1 MKTKKITAL
10 VLAALM
16 AAGTTAT
23 AFADCDVVNAGGDK
37 DAKRPLTFNDET
49 IYENEDGV
57 LTPSTDFRPGDTL
70 YIRLDELNAN
80 GDKKIEDEKDD
91 MNVYADWKV
100 GKDAVESVDIV
111 YKKGNYPTSM
121 EETTFTYTVDGV
133 PFKIE
138 GKDIQHDLNSAIKAQ
153 LTKHQKE
160 NPDFLK
166 DEIAAELARFEA
178 KLYVVSGTYY
188 PDAEEA
194 LVKAGWKKVAVQVG
208 DGTGAVSGYT
218 SVDELVKDDCSATQY
233 TGNPKAYYS
242 TQGDKDNGYGVYS
255 SADGNSV
262 GELSDDCYI
271 FGSGPYNFIDVSAI
285 DTAKKLNSTGL
296 ISDVV
301 RDMSG
306 ESYYVKNEGDTP
318 KSVEDA
324 LAQAVDTDK
333 NISVVDGYIVGGTM
347 TQPEDAKDMAV
358 ASIIANEVV
367 NVNTTVDR
375 TYKNNYTYWV
385 EIKTK
390 EDDTTKV
397 LDLAGVLRIG
407 STKNKAEDVANAFQL
422 DTSLDNRVY
431 DSGAYVTVED
441 EWTFAPDSRSVVKFS
456 DDAED
461 VVLYFGENEAAW
473 FEFDARGQSALNL
486 EFTFDFNKEIAD
498 LFPEANIDFLTF
510 TSKPATNRTGDLYI
524 VADEDTY
531 LYEVT
536 DDGVKTVAYLPAG
549 GTGSA
554 AVSAALGV
562 KNINGAEYDE
572 KEGAWHIRTRKLGA
586 YAISDTELDT
596 SRTLD
601 GDEPSSESGNSGNN
615 NGTKPIPDTGR

>member
-23 AFADCDVVNAGGDK
+23 AFADCDVINAGGNLD
-37 DAKRPLTFNDET
+37 DKRPLTFNDET

-153 LTKHQKE
+153 LTDYQKN

-178 KLYVVSGTYY
+178 KLYVVSGTYH

-194 LVKAGWKKVAVQVG
+194 LKAAGWKKVAVQA
-208 DGTGAVSGYT
+208 GTKGYSSVEELIKT
-218 SVDELVKDDCSATQY
+218 GTPAGSTDYAASADVDKGYGTYGTQDVTNNTALDTSNDYVFSSTKKFLSVDA
-233 TGNPKAYYS
+233 
-242 TQGDKDNGYGVYS
+242 
-255 SADGNSV
+255 
-262 GELSDDCYI
+262 
-271 FGSGPYNFIDVSAI
+271 
-285 DTAKKLNSTGL
+285 GL
-296 ISDVV
+296 TVSDVIASGAIEDV
-301 RDMSG
+301 VDMSG
-306 ESYYVKNEGDTP
+306 AAYYVKNEGDTP

-407 STKNKAEDVANAFQL
+407 STKNKAEDATNAFQL

-601 GDEPSSESGNSGNN
+601 GDESSSESGNSGNN
-615 NGTKPIPDTGR
+615 NGNKPIPDTGR

>member
-23 AFADCDVVNAGGDK
+23 AFADSDVVNRGGDL
-37 DAKRPLTFNDET
+37 DDKRPLTFNDET

-80 GDKKIEDEKDD
+80 GNKKIEDEKDD

-153 LTKHQKE
+153 LTEYQQK

-188 PDAEEA
+188 DDAEEA
-194 LVKAGWKKVAVQVG
+194 LKAAGWKKVAVQA
-208 DGTGAVSGYT
+208 GTKGYSSVEELIKTGTLAGASDYAASADVDKGYGT
-218 SVDELVKDDCSATQY
+218 YGTQDVTNNTALDTSNDYVFSSTKKFLSVDA
-233 TGNPKAYYS
+233 
-242 TQGDKDNGYGVYS
+242 
-255 SADGNSV
+255 
-262 GELSDDCYI
+262 
-271 FGSGPYNFIDVSAI
+271 
-285 DTAKKLNSTGL
+285 GL
-296 ISDVV
+296 TVSDVIASGAIEDV
-301 RDMSG
+301 VDMSG
-306 ESYYVKNEGDTP
+306 AAYYVKNEGDTP
-318 KSVEDA
+318 KSVADA

-333 NISVVDGYIVGGTM
+333 SISVVDGYVVGGEM
-347 TQPEDAKDMAV
+347 TRPEDAKAMAV

-407 STKNKAEDVANAFQL
+407 STKNKAEDATNAFQL

-536 DDGVKTVAYLPAG
+536 DNGVKEIP
-549 GTGSA
+549 
-554 AVSAALGV
+554 
-562 KNINGAEYDE
+562 NAEYDE

-601 GDEPSSESGNSGNN
+601 GDESSSESGNSGNN
-615 NGTKPIPDTGR
+615 NGNKPIPDTGR

>member
-10 VLAALM
+10 VLAAVM

-23 AFADCDVVNAGGDK
+23 AFADCDVINAGGNLD
-37 DAKRPLTFNDET
+37 DKRPLTFNDET

-91 MNVYADWKV
+91 MKVYADWKV
-100 GKDAVESVDIV
+100 GKDAVESIDIV

-153 LTKHQKE
+153 LTDYQKN

-178 KLYVVSGTYY
+178 KLYVVSGTYH

-194 LVKAGWKKVAVQVG
+194 LKAAGWKKVAVQAGTKGYSSVEELIK
-208 DGTGAVSGYT
+208 TGALAGSTDYAASADVDKGYGT
-218 SVDELVKDDCSATQY
+218 YGTQDVTNNTALDTSNDYVFSSTKKFLSVDA
-233 TGNPKAYYS
+233 
-242 TQGDKDNGYGVYS
+242 
-255 SADGNSV
+255 
-262 GELSDDCYI
+262 
-271 FGSGPYNFIDVSAI
+271 
-285 DTAKKLNSTGL
+285 GL
-296 ISDVV
+296 TVSDVIASGAIEDV
-301 RDMSG
+301 VDMSG
-306 ESYYVKNEGDTP
+306 AAYYVKNEGDTP

-601 GDEPSSESGNSGNN
+601 GDESSSESGNSGNN

>member
-23 AFADCDVVNAGGDK
+23 AFADSDVVNRGGDL
-37 DAKRPLTFNDET
+37 DDKRPLTFNDET

-80 GDKKIEDEKDD
+80 GNKKIEDD

-111 YKKGNYPTSM
+111 YKKGNYFNNLD
-121 EETTFTYTVDGV
+121 ETTFTFTVDGV
-133 PFKIE
+133 PFKIN
-138 GKDIQHDLNSAIKAQ
+138 GADLKNGTDVEVKNAIIDK
-153 LTKHQKE
+153 LNTHKVSH
-160 NPDFLK
+160 PDFLK
-166 DEIAAELARFEA
+166 DEIAAELVKYTVTDGFKDTSGNYYADDYAVSAFKNKEDSTYYAADEVAEYVNTKFAYNGSEIYNPAGLHVDPADSDIIVNAADYADHGPSGQWTKVADASEYLVTARNGDFKAVKKSDVADVTVDDLVNEGFVTKEA
-178 KLYVVSGTYY
+178 GIIFDKSSRAAAPTVTEITETTYVVDNKVVLEA
-188 PDAEEA
+188 DATEKATDEA
-194 LVKAGWKKVAVQVG
+194 
-208 DGTGAVSGYT
+208 
-218 SVDELVKDDCSATQY
+218 
-233 TGNPKAYYS
+233 
-242 TQGDKDNGYGVYS
+242 
-255 SADGNSV
+255 
-262 GELSDDCYI
+262 I
-271 FGSGPYNFIDVSAI
+271 
-285 DTAKKLNSTGL
+285 
-296 ISDVV
+296 
-301 RDMSG
+301 
-306 ESYYVKNEGDTP
+306 
-318 KSVEDA
+318 
-324 LAQAVDTDK
+324 
-333 NISVVDGYIVGGTM
+333 
-347 TQPEDAKDMAV
+347 AV
-358 ASIIANEVV
+358 AAADAATAYSVSYE
-367 NVNTTVDR
+367 
-375 TYKNNYTYWV
+375 NNFTYWV

-422 DTSLDNRVY
+422 DTSMDNRVY
-431 DSGAYVTVED
+431 DSGKYVTVED

-601 GDEPSSESGNSGNN
+601 GDKSSSESGNTDGS
-615 NGTKPIPDTGR
+615 KPNPSTGR

>member
-23 AFADCDVVNAGGDK
+23 AFADSDVVNRGGDL
-37 DAKRPLTFNDET
+37 DDKRPLTFNDET

-100 GKDAVESVDIV
+100 GKDAVESIDIV

-153 LTKHQKE
+153 LTEYQQK

-178 KLYVVSGTYY
+178 KLYVVSVTYY

-194 LVKAGWKKVAVQVG
+194 LKTAGWKKVAVQA
-208 DGTGAVSGYT
+208 GTKGYSSVEELIKT
-218 SVDELVKDDCSATQY
+218 GTLAGSTDYAASADVDKGYGTYGTQDVTNNTALDTSNDYVFSSTKKFLSVDA
-233 TGNPKAYYS
+233 
-242 TQGDKDNGYGVYS
+242 
-255 SADGNSV
+255 
-262 GELSDDCYI
+262 
-271 FGSGPYNFIDVSAI
+271 
-285 DTAKKLNSTGL
+285 GL
-296 ISDVV
+296 TVSDVIASGAIEDV
-301 RDMSG
+301 VDMSG
-306 ESYYVKNEGDTP
+306 AAYYVKNEGDTP

-407 STKNKAEDVANAFQL
+407 STKNKAEDATNAFQL

-601 GDEPSSESGNSGNN
+601 GDASSSESGNSGNN

>member
-23 AFADCDVVNAGGDK
+23 AFADCDVINAGGDK

-91 MNVYADWKV
+91 MKVYADWKV

-121 EETTFTYTVDGV
+121 EKTTFTYTVDGV

-153 LTKHQKE
+153 LTDYQKK

-194 LVKAGWKKVAVQVG
+194 LKTAGWKKVAVQA
-208 DGTGAVSGYT
+208 GTKGYSSVEKLIKT
-218 SVDELVKDDCSATQY
+218 GTLAGSTDYAASADVIKGYGTYGTQDVTNDTALDTSNDYVFSSTKKFLSVDA
-233 TGNPKAYYS
+233 
-242 TQGDKDNGYGVYS
+242 
-255 SADGNSV
+255 
-262 GELSDDCYI
+262 
-271 FGSGPYNFIDVSAI
+271 
-285 DTAKKLNSTGL
+285 GL
-296 ISDVV
+296 TVSDVIASGAIEDV
-301 RDMSG
+301 VDMSG
-306 ESYYVKNEGDTP
+306 AAYYVKNEGDTP

-333 NISVVDGYIVGGTM
+333 NISVVDGYIVGGEM
-347 TQPEDAKDMAV
+347 TQPEDAKAMAV

-407 STKNKAEDVANAFQL
+407 STKNKAEDATNAFQL

-572 KEGAWHIRTRKLGA
+572 KEGAWHIRTRKLSA

-601 GDEPSSESGNSGNN
+601 GDESSSESGNSGNN

>member
-10 VLAALM
+10 VLAAVM

-23 AFADCDVVNAGGDK
+23 AFADCDVINAGGNLD
-37 DAKRPLTFNDET
+37 DKRPLTFNDET

-91 MNVYADWKV
+91 MKVYADWKV
-100 GKDAVESVDIV
+100 GKDAVESIDIV
-111 YKKGNYPTSM
+111 YKKGEASVNGIVSYTV
-121 EETTFTYTVDGV
+121 EVGGRTFTIEAKDKRALTDLIVDV
-133 PFKIE
+133 INE
-138 GKDIQHDLNSAIKAQ
+138 QIAKDPN
-153 LTKHQKE
+153 
-160 NPDFLK
+160 FLA
-166 DEIAAELARFEA
+166 DEIAAQKATHYVESGLQAAGGTIYTSVEDFGAGEGFTEPE
-178 KLYVVSGTYY
+178 KLYVA
-188 PDAEEA
+188 DADVDAVTGQGLFYDEKNTWKNEVA
-194 LVKAGWKKVAVQVG
+194 DPSEYLVKHNNGNFYDFMKK
-208 DGTGAVSGYT
+208 
-218 SVDELVKDDCSATQY
+218 SATMADVDAAGY
-233 TGNPKAYYS
+233 ATLVYGKYI
-242 TQGDKDNGYGVYS
+242 DENGTDI
-255 SADGNSV
+255 SATI
-262 GELSDDCYI
+262 DDVAEHEAVVAAAQAAAADAGFNY
-271 FGSGPYNFIDVSAI
+271 
-285 DTAKKLNSTGL
+285 DTA
-296 ISDVV
+296 
-301 RDMSG
+301 
-306 ESYYVKNEGDTP
+306 
-318 KSVEDA
+318 
-324 LAQAVDTDK
+324 
-333 NISVVDGYIVGGTM
+333 
-347 TQPEDAKDMAV
+347 
-358 ASIIANEVV
+358 
-367 NVNTTVDR
+367 
-375 TYKNNYTYWV
+375 YTYWV

-407 STKNKAEDVANAFQL
+407 STKNKAEDATNAFQL
-422 DTSLDNRVY
+422 DTSMDNRVY
-431 DSGAYVTVED
+431 AGGVYVTVED

-536 DDGVKTVAYLPAG
+536 DNGVKEIP
-549 GTGSA
+549 
-554 AVSAALGV
+554 
-562 KNINGAEYDE
+562 NAEYDE

-601 GDEPSSESGNSGNN
+601 GDESSSESGNSGNN

>member
-23 AFADCDVVNAGGDK
+23 AFADSDVVNRGGDL
-37 DAKRPLTFNDET
+37 DDKRPLTFNDET

-100 GKDAVESVDIV
+100 GKDAVESIDIV

-153 LTKHQKE
+153 LTEYQQK

-194 LVKAGWKKVAVQVG
+194 LKTAGWKKVAVQA
-208 DGTGAVSGYT
+208 GTKGYSSVEELIKT
-218 SVDELVKDDCSATQY
+218 GTLAGSTDYAASADVDKGYGTYGTQDVTNNTALDTSNDYVFSSTKKFLSVDA
-233 TGNPKAYYS
+233 
-242 TQGDKDNGYGVYS
+242 
-255 SADGNSV
+255 
-262 GELSDDCYI
+262 
-271 FGSGPYNFIDVSAI
+271 
-285 DTAKKLNSTGL
+285 GL
-296 ISDVV
+296 TVSDVIASGAIEDV
-301 RDMSG
+301 VDMSG
-306 ESYYVKNEGDTP
+306 AAYYVKNEGDTP

-407 STKNKAEDVANAFQL
+407 STKNKAEDATNAFQL

-601 GDEPSSESGNSGNN
+601 GDESSSESGNSGNN

>member
-23 AFADCDVVNAGGDK
+23 AFADSDVVNRGGDL
-37 DAKRPLTFNDET
+37 DDKRPLTFNDET

-153 LTKHQKE
+153 LTEYQQK

-178 KLYVVSGTYY
+178 KLYVVGGTYY
-188 PDAEEA
+188 ADAEEA
-194 LVKAGWKKVAVQVG
+194 LKAAGWTKDFGVYSGK
-208 DGTGAVSGYT
+208 GYT
-218 SVDELVKDDCSATQY
+218 DASVADLIETAGGVATGSPSYLYAAQDDV
-233 TGNPKAYYS
+233 N
-242 TQGDKDNGYGVYS
+242 NGYG
-255 SADGNSV
+255 DC
-262 GELSDDCYI
+262 SDT
-271 FGSGPYNFIDVSAI
+271 FGTPYDVMVPAGAYNFSNTHFI
-285 DTAKKLNSTGL
+285 DTSKVDTIDKLIETTYVTGL
-296 ISDVV
+296 TASD
-301 RDMSG
+301 G
-306 ESYYVKNEGDTP
+306 ATYIKNEGDTP
-318 KSVEDA
+318 KSVADA

-333 NISVVDGYIVGGTM
+333 SISVVDGYVVGGEM
-347 TQPEDAKDMAV
+347 TQPEDAKAMAV

-375 TYKNNYTYWV
+375 TYENNYTYWV

-407 STKNKAEDVANAFQL
+407 STKNKAEDATNAFQL

-601 GDEPSSESGNSGNN
+601 GDESSSESGNTDGS
-615 NGTKPIPDTGR
+615 KPNPSTGR

>member
-23 AFADCDVVNAGGDK
+23 AFADSDVVNRGGDL
-37 DAKRPLTFNDET
+37 DDKRPLTFNDET

-100 GKDAVESVDIV
+100 GKDAVESIDIV

-153 LTKHQKE
+153 LTEYQQK

-194 LVKAGWKKVAVQVG
+194 LKTAGWKKVAVQA
-208 DGTGAVSGYT
+208 GTKGYSSVEELIKT
-218 SVDELVKDDCSATQY
+218 GTLAGSTDYAASADVAKGYGTYGTQDVTNNTALDTSNDYVFSSTKKFLSVDA
-233 TGNPKAYYS
+233 
-242 TQGDKDNGYGVYS
+242 
-255 SADGNSV
+255 
-262 GELSDDCYI
+262 
-271 FGSGPYNFIDVSAI
+271 
-285 DTAKKLNSTGL
+285 GL
-296 ISDVV
+296 TVSDVIASGAIEDV
-301 RDMSG
+301 VDMSG
-306 ESYYVKNEGDTP
+306 AAYYVKNEGDTP

-601 GDEPSSESGNSGNN
+601 GDESSSESGNSGNN
-615 NGTKPIPDTGR
+615 NGNKPIPDTGR

>member
-10 VLAALM
+10 VLAAVM

-23 AFADCDVVNAGGDK
+23 AFADCDVINAGGNLD
-37 DAKRPLTFNDET
+37 DKRPLTFNDET

-153 LTKHQKE
+153 LTDYQKK

-188 PDAEEA
+188 ADAEEA
-194 LVKAGWKKVAVQVG
+194 LKAAGWKKVAVQA
-208 DGTGAVSGYT
+208 GTKGYSSVEELIKT
-218 SVDELVKDDCSATQY
+218 GTLAGSTDYAASADVAKGYGTYGTQDITNNTALDTSNDYVFSSTQKFLSVDA
-233 TGNPKAYYS
+233 
-242 TQGDKDNGYGVYS
+242 
-255 SADGNSV
+255 
-262 GELSDDCYI
+262 
-271 FGSGPYNFIDVSAI
+271 
-285 DTAKKLNSTGL
+285 GL
-296 ISDVV
+296 TVSDVIASGAIEDV
-301 RDMSG
+301 VDMSG
-306 ESYYVKNEGDTP
+306 AAYYVKSEGDTP

-407 STKNKAEDVANAFQL
+407 STKNKAEDATNEFQL
-422 DTSLDNRVY
+422 DTSMDNRVY
-431 DSGAYVTVED
+431 AGGVYVTVED

-601 GDEPSSESGNSGNN
+601 GDASSSESGNSGNN

>member
-23 AFADCDVVNAGGDK
+23 AFADSDVVNRGGDL
-37 DAKRPLTFNDET
+37 DDKRPLTFNDET

-111 YKKGNYPTSM
+111 YKKGNYFNNLD
-121 EETTFTYTVDGV
+121 ETTFTFTVDGV
-133 PFKIE
+133 KFEIN
-138 GKDIQHDLNSAIKAQ
+138 GKGLETDVAVKNAILAELKTYQAS
-153 LTKHQKE
+153 H
-160 NPDFLK
+160 PDFLK
-166 DEIAAELARFEA
+166 DEIAAQMENYAGTVYAFTYGGETKNFATAKEA
-178 KLYVVSGTYY
+178 LEAAGWKYGTYY
-188 PDAEEA
+188 TYDGKVYENTDVVAILTA
-194 LVKAGWKKVAVQVG
+194 AGG
-208 DGTGAVSGYT
+208 NNSGAT
-218 SVDELVKDDCSATQY
+218 SKYYADSDSA
-233 TGNPKAYYS
+233 S
-242 TQGDKDNGYGVYS
+242 NGYGTYS
-255 SADGNSV
+255 D
-262 GELSDDCYI
+262 SDMSEGSLTGDCYI
-271 FGSGPYNFIDVSAI
+271 FTNGQKFVDSSVITTVEDLMSTKVVDGIEKKENVFKSA
-285 DTAKKLNSTGL
+285 DTLL
-296 ISDVV
+296 
-301 RDMSG
+301 G
-306 ESYYVKNEGDTP
+306 EK
-318 KSVEDA
+318 DA
-324 LAQAVDTDK
+324 LAAEKTVSAVNGYVENGTVLTEDQAK
-333 NISVVDGYIVGGTM
+333 SKAAA
-347 TQPEDAKDMAV
+347 EAV
-358 ASIIANEVV
+358 AAAAANAATEYGVS
-367 NVNTTVDR
+367 
-375 TYKNNYTYWV
+375 YKNNYTYWV

-407 STKNKAEDVANAFQL
+407 STKNKAEDATNAFQL

-601 GDEPSSESGNSGNN
+601 GDESSSESGNSGNN

>member
-100 GKDAVESVDIV
+100 GKDAVESIDIV
-111 YKKGNYPTSM
+111 YKKGYYQDGDNYAT
-121 EETTFTYTVDGV
+121 EGYTYTFNGGALNGLSVYVAGGLLNQSELNEKLKDNAEFKKLVDGV
-133 PFKIE
+133 YLKNTGYTFGTDDYAADADALTAGLVAA
-138 GKDIQHDLNSAIKAQ
+138 GKYTDSQ
-153 LTKHQKE
+153 
-160 NPDFLK
+160 
-166 DEIAAELARFEA
+166 
-178 KLYVVSGTYY
+178 TYY
-188 PDAEEA
+188 AVNDKQFKSTDTATDALTGAGFRTVTEDVSSTEKLWVDAANNAYEITENNPGSYTDESANKANYYIKPDAEGGKSGKIVDITSITDMSDLDA
-194 LVKAGWKKVAVQVG
+194 LESVTGIKKVENAYLNNTTDVFYDDVAAVVADALNTQNAA
-208 DGTGAVSGYT
+208 AVPA
-218 SVDELVKDDCSATQY
+218 D
-233 TGNPKAYYS
+233 
-242 TQGDKDNGYGVYS
+242 GVYVEG
-255 SADGNSV
+255 AKVLANQ
-262 GELSDDCYI
+262 EA
-271 FGSGPYNFIDVSAI
+271 AI
-285 DTAKKLNSTGL
+285 AK
-296 ISDVV
+296 
-301 RDMSG
+301 
-306 ESYYVKNEGDTP
+306 
-318 KSVEDA
+318 A
-324 LAQAVDTDK
+324 LAGVS
-333 NISVVDGYIVGGTM
+333 SVSHV
-347 TQPEDAKDMAV
+347 AKDV
-358 ASIIANEVV
+358 AA
-367 NVNTTVDR
+367 
-375 TYKNNYTYWV
+375 NNYTYWV

-407 STKNKAEDVANAFQL
+407 STKNKAEDVTNAFQL

-536 DDGVKTVAYLPAG
+536 DDGVKEIP
-549 GTGSA
+549 
-554 AVSAALGV
+554 
-562 KNINGAEYDE
+562 NAEYDE

-601 GDEPSSESGNSGNN
+601 GDESSSESGNSGNN

>member
-23 AFADCDVVNAGGDK
+23 AFADSDVVNRGGDL
-37 DAKRPLTFNDET
+37 DDKRPLTFNDET

-100 GKDAVESVDIV
+100 GKDAVESIDIV

-153 LTKHQKE
+153 LTDYQKK

-188 PDAEEA
+188 ADAEEA
-194 LVKAGWKKVAVQVG
+194 LKAAGWKKVAVQA
-208 DGTGAVSGYT
+208 GTKGYSSVEELIKT
-218 SVDELVKDDCSATQY
+218 GTLAGSTDYAASADVAKGYGTYGTQDVTNNTALDTSNDYVFSSTQKFLSVDA
-233 TGNPKAYYS
+233 
-242 TQGDKDNGYGVYS
+242 
-255 SADGNSV
+255 
-262 GELSDDCYI
+262 
-271 FGSGPYNFIDVSAI
+271 
-285 DTAKKLNSTGL
+285 GL
-296 ISDVV
+296 TVSDVIASGAIEDV
-301 RDMSG
+301 VDMSG
-306 ESYYVKNEGDTP
+306 AAYYVKSEGDTP

-407 STKNKAEDVANAFQL
+407 STKNKAEDATNAFQL

-536 DDGVKTVAYLPAG
+536 DNGVKEIP
-549 GTGSA
+549 
-554 AVSAALGV
+554 
-562 KNINGAEYDE
+562 NAEYDE

-601 GDEPSSESGNSGNN
+601 GDESSSESGNSGNN
-615 NGTKPIPDTGR
+615 NGNKPIPDTGR

>member
-23 AFADCDVVNAGGDK
+23 AFADSDVVNRGGDL
-37 DAKRPLTFNDET
+37 DDKRPLTFNDET

-153 LTKHQKE
+153 LTDYQKN

-178 KLYVVSGTYY
+178 KLYVVSGTYH

-194 LVKAGWKKVAVQVG
+194 LKAAGWKKVAVQAGTKGYSSVEELIK
-208 DGTGAVSGYT
+208 TGALAGSTDYAASADVDKGYGT
-218 SVDELVKDDCSATQY
+218 YGTQDVTNNTALDTSNDYVFSSTKKFLSVDA
-233 TGNPKAYYS
+233 
-242 TQGDKDNGYGVYS
+242 
-255 SADGNSV
+255 
-262 GELSDDCYI
+262 
-271 FGSGPYNFIDVSAI
+271 
-285 DTAKKLNSTGL
+285 GL
-296 ISDVV
+296 TVSDVIASGAIEDV
-301 RDMSG
+301 VDMSG
-306 ESYYVKNEGDTP
+306 AAYYVKNEGDTP

-407 STKNKAEDVANAFQL
+407 STKNKAEDATNAFQL

-536 DDGVKTVAYLPAG
+536 DNGVKEIP
-549 GTGSA
+549 
-554 AVSAALGV
+554 
-562 KNINGAEYDE
+562 NAEYDE

-601 GDEPSSESGNSGNN
+601 GDESSSESGNSGNN
-615 NGTKPIPDTGR
+615 NGNKPIPDTGR

>member
-23 AFADCDVVNAGGDK
+23 AFADSDVVNRGGDL

-153 LTKHQKE
+153 LTEYQQK

-194 LVKAGWKKVAVQVG
+194 LKTAGWKKVAVQA
-208 DGTGAVSGYT
+208 GTKGYSSVEELIKT
-218 SVDELVKDDCSATQY
+218 GTLAGSTDYAASADVAKGYGTYGTQDVTNNIALDTSNDYVFSSTKKFLSVDA
-233 TGNPKAYYS
+233 
-242 TQGDKDNGYGVYS
+242 
-255 SADGNSV
+255 
-262 GELSDDCYI
+262 
-271 FGSGPYNFIDVSAI
+271 
-285 DTAKKLNSTGL
+285 GL
-296 ISDVV
+296 TVSDVIASGAIEDV
-301 RDMSG
+301 VDMSG
-306 ESYYVKNEGDTP
+306 AAYYVKNEGDTP

-375 TYKNNYTYWV
+375 TYENNYTYWV

-407 STKNKAEDVANAFQL
+407 STKNKAEDATNAFQL

-601 GDEPSSESGNSGNN
+601 GDESSSESGNSGNN

>member
-10 VLAALM
+10 VLAAVM

-23 AFADCDVVNAGGDK
+23 AFADSDVVNRGGDL
-37 DAKRPLTFNDET
+37 DDKRPLTFNDET

-100 GKDAVESVDIV
+100 GKDAVESIDIV
-111 YKKGNYPTSM
+111 YKKGNFFSALD
-121 EETTFTYTVDGV
+121 ETTFTFTIDGV
-133 PFKIE
+133 TFKINGAGLATDVAVKNAILAE
-138 GKDIQHDLNSAIKAQ
+138 IQDYQAAH
-153 LTKHQKE
+153 
-160 NPDFLK
+160 PDFLK
-166 DEIAAELARFEA
+166 DEIAVELTKYTVTEGFKDASDNYYA
-178 KLYVVSGTYY
+178 DGYAVSAFKDGSTYY
-188 PDAEEA
+188 AADEVAEYVPTEFA
-194 LVKAGWKKVAVQVG
+194 H
-208 DGTGAVSGYT
+208 SG
-218 SVDELVKDDCSATQY
+218 
-233 TGNPKAYYS
+233 
-242 TQGDKDNGYGVYS
+242 
-255 SADGNSV
+255 
-262 GELSDDCYI
+262 
-271 FGSGPYNFIDVSAI
+271 
-285 DTAKKLNSTGL
+285 
-296 ISDVV
+296 SDVV
-301 RDMSG
+301 GAGLHVDPADSDIIVNASDYENHG
-306 ESYYVKNEGDTP
+306 TNWTKVADASEYLVTAVNGDFKAVKKSDVADVTVDDLVNEGFVTKEAGTIFDKSSRAAAAGITEIDDT
-318 KSVEDA
+318 VY
-324 LAQAVDTDK
+324 
-333 NISVVDGYIVGGTM
+333 VVNNKIVAKTVA
-347 TQPEDAKDMAV
+347 DAKAEDDAIAAAAADAV
-358 ASIIANEVV
+358 NSYGVS
-367 NVNTTVDR
+367 
-375 TYKNNYTYWV
+375 YKNNYTYWV

-407 STKNKAEDVANAFQL
+407 STKNKAEDATNAFQL

-536 DDGVKTVAYLPAG
+536 DDGVKEIP
-549 GTGSA
+549 
-554 AVSAALGV
+554 
-562 KNINGAEYDE
+562 NAEYDE

-601 GDEPSSESGNSGNN
+601 GDESSSESGNSGNN
-615 NGTKPIPDTGR
+615 NGNKPIPDTGR

>member
-91 MNVYADWKV
+91 MKVYADWKV

-153 LTKHQKE
+153 LTEYQQK

-188 PDAEEA
+188 ADAEEA
-194 LVKAGWKKVAVQVG
+194 LKAAGWKKAIGQIN
-208 DGTGAVSGYT
+208 DGSVKGYS
-218 SVDELVKDDCSATQY
+218 SVVELVKGAGGDNSDATNKYYDQADDKTAGFGSYLTSD
-233 TGNPKAYYS
+233 NN
-242 TQGDKDNGYGVYS
+242 TQGQLTSNCYLFTS
-255 SADGNSV
+255 STK
-262 GELSDDCYI
+262 
-271 FGSGPYNFIDVSAI
+271 FIDVSVN
-285 DTAKKLNSTGL
+285 DTIAKIIGTGVITGVEDLNGAA
-296 ISDVV
+296 
-301 RDMSG
+301 
-306 ESYYVKNEGDTP
+306 YYVKNEGDTP

-333 NISVVDGYIVGGTM
+333 NISVVDGYVVGDEM

-407 STKNKAEDVANAFQL
+407 STKNKAEDATNAFQL

>member
-23 AFADCDVVNAGGDK
+23 AFADSDVVNAGGNLD
-37 DAKRPLTFNDET
+37 DKRPLTFNDET

-91 MNVYADWKV
+91 MNIYADWKV

-111 YKKGNYPTSM
+111 YKKGNYFNNLD
-121 EETTFTYTVDGV
+121 ETTFTFTVDGV
-133 PFKIE
+133 KFEIN
-138 GKDIQHDLNSAIKAQ
+138 GKGLETDVAVKNAILAELKTYQAS
-153 LTKHQKE
+153 H
-160 NPDFLK
+160 PDFLK
-166 DEIAAELARFEA
+166 DEIAVELTKYTVTEGFKDASDNYYADGYAVSAFKDGSTYYAADEVAEYVPTEFAHSGSDVVGAGLHVDPADSDIIVNAADYENHGTNWTKVADASEYLVTAANGDFKAVKKSDVADVTVDDLVNEGFVTKEA
-178 KLYVVSGTYY
+178 GTIFDKSSRAAAAGITEIDDTVYVVNNKIVAKTVADAEAEDDAIAAAAANAATEYVVS
-188 PDAEEA
+188 
-194 LVKAGWKKVAVQVG
+194 
-208 DGTGAVSGYT
+208 
-218 SVDELVKDDCSATQY
+218 
-233 TGNPKAYYS
+233 
-242 TQGDKDNGYGVYS
+242 
-255 SADGNSV
+255 
-262 GELSDDCYI
+262 
-271 FGSGPYNFIDVSAI
+271 
-285 DTAKKLNSTGL
+285 
-296 ISDVV
+296 
-301 RDMSG
+301 
-306 ESYYVKNEGDTP
+306 
-318 KSVEDA
+318 
-324 LAQAVDTDK
+324 
-333 NISVVDGYIVGGTM
+333 
-347 TQPEDAKDMAV
+347 
-358 ASIIANEVV
+358 
-367 NVNTTVDR
+367 
-375 TYKNNYTYWV
+375 YKNNYTYWV

-407 STKNKAEDVANAFQL
+407 STKNKAEDATNAFQL

-601 GDEPSSESGNSGNN
+601 GDESSSESGNSGNN

>member
-153 LTKHQKE
+153 LTEYQQK

-188 PDAEEA
+188 ADAEEA
-194 LVKAGWKKVAVQVG
+194 LKAAGWKKAIGQIN
-208 DGTGAVSGYT
+208 DGSVKGYS
-218 SVDELVKDDCSATQY
+218 SVVELVKGAGGDNSDATNKYYDQADDKTAGFGSYLTSDD
-233 TGNPKAYYS
+233 N
-242 TQGDKDNGYGVYS
+242 TQGRLTSNCYLFTS
-255 SADGNSV
+255 STK
-262 GELSDDCYI
+262 
-271 FGSGPYNFIDVSAI
+271 FIDVSVN
-285 DTAKKLNSTGL
+285 DTIAKIIGTGVITGVEDLNGAA
-296 ISDVV
+296 
-301 RDMSG
+301 
-306 ESYYVKNEGDTP
+306 YYVKNEGDTP

-324 LAQAVDTDK
+324 LAQAVDTDN
-333 NISVVDGYIVGGTM
+333 NISVVDGYIVGDEM
-347 TQPEDAKDMAV
+347 TQPEDAKAMAV

-407 STKNKAEDVANAFQL
+407 STKNKAEDATNAFQL

-601 GDEPSSESGNSGNN
+601 GDESSSESGNSGNN

>member
-23 AFADCDVVNAGGDK
+23 AFADSDVVNRGGDL
-37 DAKRPLTFNDET
+37 DDKRPLTFNDET

-80 GDKKIEDEKDD
+80 GNKKIEDEKDD

-153 LTKHQKE
+153 LTKHQQE

-194 LVKAGWKKVAVQVG
+194 LVKAGWKKVAVQAGTKGYSSVEELIKTG
-208 DGTGAVSGYT
+208 TLAGGSDYAASADVDKGYGTYGTQDGTNDTALDTSNDYVFSST
-218 SVDELVKDDCSATQY
+218 KKFLSVDA
-233 TGNPKAYYS
+233 
-242 TQGDKDNGYGVYS
+242 
-255 SADGNSV
+255 
-262 GELSDDCYI
+262 
-271 FGSGPYNFIDVSAI
+271 
-285 DTAKKLNSTGL
+285 GL
-296 ISDVV
+296 TVSDVIASGAIEDV
-301 RDMSG
+301 VDMSG
-306 ESYYVKNEGDTP
+306 AAYYVKSEGDTP
-318 KSVEDA
+318 MSVEDA

-333 NISVVDGYIVGGTM
+333 SISVVDGYVVGGEM
-347 TQPEDAKDMAV
+347 TQPEDAKAMAV

-375 TYKNNYTYWV
+375 TYENNYTYWV

-407 STKNKAEDVANAFQL
+407 STKNKAEDATNAFQL

-601 GDEPSSESGNSGNN
+601 GDKSSSESGNTDGS
-615 NGTKPIPDTGR
+615 KPNPSTGR

>member
-23 AFADCDVVNAGGDK
+23 AFADSDVVNRGGDL
-37 DAKRPLTFNDET
+37 DDKRPLTFNDET

-153 LTKHQKE
+153 LTDYQKK

-188 PDAEEA
+188 ADAEEA
-194 LVKAGWKKVAVQVG
+194 LKAAGWKKVAVQA
-208 DGTGAVSGYT
+208 GTKGYSSVEELIKT
-218 SVDELVKDDCSATQY
+218 GTLAGSTDYAASADVAKGYGTYGTRDVTNNTALDTSNDYVFSSTQKFLSVDA
-233 TGNPKAYYS
+233 
-242 TQGDKDNGYGVYS
+242 
-255 SADGNSV
+255 
-262 GELSDDCYI
+262 
-271 FGSGPYNFIDVSAI
+271 
-285 DTAKKLNSTGL
+285 GL
-296 ISDVV
+296 TVSDVIASGAIEDV
-301 RDMSG
+301 VDMSG
-306 ESYYVKNEGDTP
+306 AAYYVKSEGDTP

-407 STKNKAEDVANAFQL
+407 STKNKAEDATNAFQL

-601 GDEPSSESGNSGNN
+601 GDESSSESGNSGNN

>member
-23 AFADCDVVNAGGDK
+23 AFADSDVVNRGGDL
-37 DAKRPLTFNDET
+37 DDKRPLTFNDET

-70 YIRLDELNAN
+70 YIRLDELNSN

-111 YKKGNYPTSM
+111 YKKGNYFNNLD
-121 EETTFTYTVDGV
+121 ETTFTFTVDGEKLEINGANLTTDV
-133 PFKIE
+133 AVKNAILAE
-138 GKDIQHDLNSAIKAQ
+138 IQDHLA
-153 LTKHQKE
+153 TH
-160 NPDFLK
+160 PDFLK
-166 DEIAAELARFEA
+166 DEIAAQLAKYVVEDGFKDAAGNYYADGYAVSAFQDSTDNKYYAADEVAEYVPTEFANDGADVLGSGLYLDPADTGIIVNAADYENHGTNWTKPADASEYLVTALNGDFKAIKVADVADVTVADLVNEGFVTVAAGTIFDKDTRAAAAGITEIDDTVYVVNNKIVAKTVADAEA
-178 KLYVVSGTYY
+178 EDDAIAAAAANAATEYVVS
-188 PDAEEA
+188 
-194 LVKAGWKKVAVQVG
+194 
-208 DGTGAVSGYT
+208 
-218 SVDELVKDDCSATQY
+218 
-233 TGNPKAYYS
+233 
-242 TQGDKDNGYGVYS
+242 
-255 SADGNSV
+255 
-262 GELSDDCYI
+262 
-271 FGSGPYNFIDVSAI
+271 
-285 DTAKKLNSTGL
+285 
-296 ISDVV
+296 
-301 RDMSG
+301 
-306 ESYYVKNEGDTP
+306 
-318 KSVEDA
+318 
-324 LAQAVDTDK
+324 
-333 NISVVDGYIVGGTM
+333 
-347 TQPEDAKDMAV
+347 
-358 ASIIANEVV
+358 
-367 NVNTTVDR
+367 
-375 TYKNNYTYWV
+375 YKNNYTYWV

-407 STKNKAEDVANAFQL
+407 STKNKAEDATNAFQL

-536 DDGVKTVAYLPAG
+536 DNGVKTVAYLPAG

-601 GDEPSSESGNSGNN
+601 GDESSSESGNSGNN

>member
-37 DAKRPLTFNDET
+37 DPKRPLTFNDET

-153 LTKHQKE
+153 LTEYQQK

-194 LVKAGWKKVAVQVG
+194 LKTAGWKKVAVQA
-208 DGTGAVSGYT
+208 GTKGYSSVEELIKT
-218 SVDELVKDDCSATQY
+218 GTLAGSTDYAASADVDKGYGTYGTQDVTNNTALDTSNDYVFSSTKKFLSVDA
-233 TGNPKAYYS
+233 
-242 TQGDKDNGYGVYS
+242 
-255 SADGNSV
+255 
-262 GELSDDCYI
+262 
-271 FGSGPYNFIDVSAI
+271 
-285 DTAKKLNSTGL
+285 GL
-296 ISDVV
+296 TVSDVIASGAIEDV
-301 RDMSG
+301 VDMSG
-306 ESYYVKNEGDTP
+306 AAYYVKNEGDTP

-407 STKNKAEDVANAFQL
+407 STKNKAEDATNAFQL

>member
-23 AFADCDVVNAGGDK
+23 AFADSDVVNRGGDL
-37 DAKRPLTFNDET
+37 DDKRPLTFNDDT

-153 LTKHQKE
+153 LTDYQKN

-178 KLYVVSGTYY
+178 KLYVVSGTYH

-194 LVKAGWKKVAVQVG
+194 LKAAGWKKVAVQA
-208 DGTGAVSGYT
+208 GTKGYSSVEELIKT
-218 SVDELVKDDCSATQY
+218 GTLAGSTDYAASADVDKGYGTYGTQDPTNNTALDTSNDYVFSSTKKFLSVDA
-233 TGNPKAYYS
+233 
-242 TQGDKDNGYGVYS
+242 
-255 SADGNSV
+255 
-262 GELSDDCYI
+262 
-271 FGSGPYNFIDVSAI
+271 
-285 DTAKKLNSTGL
+285 GL
-296 ISDVV
+296 TVSDVIASGAIEDV
-301 RDMSG
+301 VDMSG
-306 ESYYVKNEGDTP
+306 AAYYVKSEGDTP

-407 STKNKAEDVANAFQL
+407 STKNKAEDATNAFQL

-601 GDEPSSESGNSGNN
+601 GDESSSESGNSGNN

>member
-23 AFADCDVVNAGGDK
+23 AFADCDVINAGGDK

-91 MNVYADWKV
+91 MKVYADWKV

-121 EETTFTYTVDGV
+121 EKTTFTYTVDGV

-153 LTKHQKE
+153 LTDYQKK

-188 PDAEEA
+188 ADAEEA
-194 LVKAGWKKVAVQVG
+194 LVKAGWKKVAVQA
-208 DGTGAVSGYT
+208 GTKGYSSVEELIKT
-218 SVDELVKDDCSATQY
+218 GTPAGSTDYAASADVAKGYGTYGTQDPTNNTALDTSNDYVFSSTKKFLSVDA
-233 TGNPKAYYS
+233 
-242 TQGDKDNGYGVYS
+242 
-255 SADGNSV
+255 
-262 GELSDDCYI
+262 
-271 FGSGPYNFIDVSAI
+271 
-285 DTAKKLNSTGL
+285 GL
-296 ISDVV
+296 TVSDVIASGAIEDV
-301 RDMSG
+301 VDMSG
-306 ESYYVKNEGDTP
+306 AAYYVKNEGDTP

-333 NISVVDGYIVGGTM
+333 NISVVDGYIVGGEM
-347 TQPEDAKDMAV
+347 TQPEDAKAMAV

-407 STKNKAEDVANAFQL
+407 STKNKAEDATNAFQL

-601 GDEPSSESGNSGNN
+601 GDESSSESGNSGNN
-615 NGTKPIPDTGR
+615 NGNKPIPDTGR

>member
-91 MNVYADWKV
+91 MKVYADWKV

-153 LTKHQKE
+153 LTEYQQK

-194 LVKAGWKKVAVQVG
+194 LKTAGWKKVAVQA
-208 DGTGAVSGYT
+208 GTKGYS
-218 SVDELVKDDCSATQY
+218 SVEELIKTGTLAGSTDYAASADV
-233 TGNPKAYYS
+233 
-242 TQGDKDNGYGVYS
+242 DKGYGTYGTRDVTNDTPLDTSNDYVFS
-255 SADGNSV
+255 STKKFLSV
-262 GELSDDCYI
+262 
-271 FGSGPYNFIDVSAI
+271 NA
-285 DTAKKLNSTGL
+285 GL
-296 ISDVV
+296 TVSDVIASGAIEDV
-301 RDMSG
+301 VDMSG
-306 ESYYVKNEGDTP
+306 AAYYVKNEGDTP

-407 STKNKAEDVANAFQL
+407 STKNKAEDATNEFQL
-422 DTSLDNRVY
+422 DTSMDNRVY
-431 DSGAYVTVED
+431 AGGVYVTVED

-601 GDEPSSESGNSGNN
+601 GDESSSESGNSGNN
-615 NGTKPIPDTGR
+615 NGNKPIPDTGR

>member
-23 AFADCDVVNAGGDK
+23 AFADSDVVNRGGDL
-37 DAKRPLTFNDET
+37 DDKRPLTFNDET

-80 GDKKIEDEKDD
+80 GNKKIEDEKDD

-153 LTKHQKE
+153 LTEYQQK

-178 KLYVVSGTYY
+178 KLYVVSSTYY

-194 LVKAGWKKVAVQVG
+194 LVKAGWKKVAVQA
-208 DGTGAVSGYT
+208 GTKGYSSVEELIKTGTLAGASDYAASADVDKGYGT
-218 SVDELVKDDCSATQY
+218 YGTQDVTNNTALDTSNDYVFSSTKKFLSVDA
-233 TGNPKAYYS
+233 
-242 TQGDKDNGYGVYS
+242 
-255 SADGNSV
+255 
-262 GELSDDCYI
+262 
-271 FGSGPYNFIDVSAI
+271 
-285 DTAKKLNSTGL
+285 GL
-296 ISDVV
+296 TVSDVIASGAIEDV
-301 RDMSG
+301 VDMSG
-306 ESYYVKNEGDTP
+306 AAYYVKNEGDTP
-318 KSVEDA
+318 KSVADA

-333 NISVVDGYIVGGTM
+333 SISVVDGYVVGGEM
-347 TQPEDAKDMAV
+347 TRPEDAKAMAV

-407 STKNKAEDVANAFQL
+407 STKNKAEDATNAFQL

-536 DDGVKTVAYLPAG
+536 DDGVKEIP
-549 GTGSA
+549 
-554 AVSAALGV
+554 
-562 KNINGAEYDE
+562 NAEYDE

-601 GDEPSSESGNSGNN
+601 GDESSSESGNSGNN
-615 NGTKPIPDTGR
+615 NGNKPIPDTGR

>member
-10 VLAALM
+10 VLAAVM

-23 AFADCDVVNAGGDK
+23 AFADCDVINAGGNLD
-37 DAKRPLTFNDET
+37 DKRPLTFNDET

-100 GKDAVESVDIV
+100 GKDAVESIDIV

-153 LTKHQKE
+153 LTDYQKK

-188 PDAEEA
+188 ADAEEA
-194 LVKAGWKKVAVQVG
+194 LKAAGWKKVAVQA
-208 DGTGAVSGYT
+208 GTKGYSSVEELIKT
-218 SVDELVKDDCSATQY
+218 GTLAGSTDYAASADVAKGYGTYGTQDVTNNTALDTSNDYVFSSTQKFLSVDA
-233 TGNPKAYYS
+233 
-242 TQGDKDNGYGVYS
+242 
-255 SADGNSV
+255 
-262 GELSDDCYI
+262 
-271 FGSGPYNFIDVSAI
+271 
-285 DTAKKLNSTGL
+285 GL
-296 ISDVV
+296 TVSDVIASGAIEDV
-301 RDMSG
+301 VDMSG
-306 ESYYVKNEGDTP
+306 AAYYVKSEGDTP

-407 STKNKAEDVANAFQL
+407 STKNKAEDATNAFQL

-601 GDEPSSESGNSGNN
+601 GDESSSESGNSGNN